1 MGMLVSTQS
10 AQVTP
15 NLCANIGCS
24 HLTTRQ
30 QCCGA
35 CHDVAST
42 RAAAAAV
49 AAAPAAQIENARLVD
64 FGDNELLSLEQ
75 VADSSGEPRKAQM
88 LVCSSGILQSAR
100 RNNGVVPGGKG
111 R

>member
-1 MGMLVSTQS
+1 MTM
-10 AQVTP
+10 
-15 NLCANIGCS
+15 
-24 HLTTRQ
+24 RQ
-30 QCCGA
+30 QCCGD

-42 RAAAAAV
+42 HAAAAAV
-49 AAAPAAQIENARLVD
+49 AAAPAAQVENARLVD

-75 VADSSGEPRKAQM
+75 MAGSSGELKKAQM
-88 LVCSSGILQSAR
+88 LVCSSGIPLSAH